1 MSNESIQMGHTG
13 RRSRFPALEKKRIVE
28 ETYAKGSSVSYV
40 ARQYGVSPSLL
51 YQWRRSMEDGALVGV
66 DCEDEVVSKK
76 EIKALK
82 ARIRELEGAL
92 GRKTL
97 DNDILKEAVKLGR
110 EKKLISRQPL
120 LGLEDFK

>member
-13 RRSRFPALEKKRIVE
+13 RRNRFPALEKKRIVE

>member
-13 RRSRFPALEKKRIVE
+13 RRNRFPALEKKRIVE
-28 ETYAKGSSVSYV
+28 ETYEKGSSVSYV
-40 ARQYGVSPSLL
+40 ARRYGVSTSLL